1 MDQIPVSANQILDG
15 AITDTIVY
23 QDKLLTSFEGSRVEL
38 EINKAEGSEST
49 FNKKIF
55 LLTRRYN

>member
-1 MDQIPVSANQILDG
+1 MSANQILD
-15 AITDTIVY
+15 AANTDTIVY
-23 QDKLLTSFEGSRVEL
+23 QDKLLTSFEGSRVEP
-38 EINKAEGSEST
+38 EINKTEGSEST

>member
-1 MDQIPVSANQILDG
+1 MSANQILD
-15 AITDTIVY
+15 AVNTDTIVY
-23 QDKLLTSFEGSRVEL
+23 RDNKLLTSFEGSRVEL